1 VGILTRSEQMAWTIA
16 RCSEIGTG
24 TFLLKL
30 RIACGVELRSTDS
43 RGRLS
48 PQKASAVLHE
58 LVAAGVV
65 LVGDQDQ
72 AWADGDWFRL

>member
-1 VGILTRSEQMAWTIA
+1 VGKSEGPVGILTRSEQMAWTIA

-48 PQKASAVLHE
+48 PQKA
-58 LVAAGVV
+58 
-65 LVGDQDQ
+65 
-72 AWADGDWFRL
+72 RLSYMS